1 MEFGTLERE
10 IHIDAAPE
18 VVFEVVTRPE
28 HLKEWWPDDT
38 DIEPVVG
45 AEGHV
50 VFGSTERADKV
61 VPITVLEVDPP
72 KRFVF
77 RWDYD
82 EGETPVKGNS
92 MRVVFELEPVGD
104 GTLVRLTETGFRERG
119 WEAAVLEEAY
129 RDHSSGWDYFVPRL
143 GSYVDREFAR

>member
-10 IHIDAAPE
+10 IHIDASPDI
-18 VVFEVVTRPE
+18 VFEVVSRPE
-28 HLKEWWPDDT
+28 HLREWWPDDT
-38 DIEPVVG
+38 DIEPFAG
-45 AEGHV
+45 ASGHV
-50 VFGSTERADKV
+50 VFRNAQNGDKV

-72 KRFVF
+72 KRFAF
-77 RWDYD
+77 RWDYE

-92 MRVVFELEPVGD
+92 MQVVFELEPAGD

-129 RDHSSGWDYFVPRL
+129 RDHSSGWDYFMPRL
-143 GSYVDREFAR
+143 GSYVERTFLQ